1 MDIGDILDGT
11 IRIYRAAPWTLIGI
25 WGIIVGIPI
34 LVQQIAG
41 LYSTELLFATDPDS
55 PYLATEMYEVF
66 ESSEY
71 WIANGIIIL
80 SLIVWFFTAPLA
92 NGSLVYAI
100 SELILG
106 RQPGIWESI
115 SAVWPKF
122 TRILTAWLYI
132 FGIVIGCI
140 IFALI
145 PFIGILVI
153 FLLIYILIHVMF
165 VTQAVVLDD
174 FPAWNALHRSGNL
187 IKGRALRTAGIYL
200 LVAIMITVIAF
211 GLQQAVTL
219 VDMGLRAIP
228 GMPVTFAIAFGGV
241 LLSLTNIILQPIG
254 SIALTLLYYDLRVRK
269 EGFDMVVLA
278 DEVAGYPVGRK
289 YRVPYSASDNKWF

>member
-1 MDIGDILDGT
+1 
-11 IRIYRAAPWTLIGI
+11 
-25 WGIIVGIPI
+25 
-34 LVQQIAG
+34 
-41 LYSTELLFATDPDS
+41 
-55 PYLATEMYEVF
+55 
-66 ESSEY
+66 
-71 WIANGIIIL
+71 
-80 SLIVWFFTAPLA
+80 
-92 NGSLVYAI
+92 VYAI

-200 LVAIMITVIAF
+200 LVAIMIGVIAF

-228 GMPVTFAIAFGGV
+228 GMPVTFAIALGGV

-254 SIALTLLYYDLRVRK
+254 AIALTLLYYDLRVRK

-278 DEVAGYPVGRK
+278 DEIAGYPAGRR